1 MHVVRPNSCPKTKFS
16 CAPCELVKKYGLDTF
31 TMKTGACL
39 NMAVSKLGVIV
50 GVNYIISYH
59 YVGAQKFASWLFVMT
74 HNSIYFT

>member
-50 GVNYIISYH
+50 GVNYIISYQCTPT
-59 YVGAQKFASWLFVMT
+59 AFALVPKNL
-74 HNSIYFT
+74 HAGYL